1 MRLAFGDCV
10 VDLGTREVFRG
21 GSPATV
27 SPKAFQ
33 LLEILIDKRPNA
45 VSKQDLHRLLWP
57 DTFVSDA
64 NLPNLVRELRGALG
78 DDARESH
85 IIRTVPKFGYA
96 FTGEIAPEGS
106 ARTTRPEMVYKLIW
120 KDREIALVEGE
131 NILGRDRDAAAWID
145 VHSVSRHHARIVVS
159 GDTATLEDLGS
170 KNGTFLAGES
180 VVKPRT
186 LRDGDRIRIGT
197 VEMIFRR
204 YVGGISTES
213 VLSR

>member
-1 MRLAFGDCV
+1 MRLSFGECV
-10 VDLGTREVFRG
+10 MDLGTREVFRS
-21 GSPATV
+21 GSPATI

-33 LLEILIDKRPNA
+33 LLEVLIDRHPNA
-45 VSKQDLHRLLWP
+45 VSKQDLHGLLWP

-64 NLPNLVRELRGALG
+64 NLPNLVRELRAALR
-78 DDARESH
+78 DDAKEPRL
-85 IIRTVPKFGYA
+85 IRTVPKFGYA
-96 FTGEIAPEGS
+96 FAGEVVPEGS
-106 ARTTRPEMVYKLIW
+106 PRLLPSELVYKLIW
-120 KDREIALVEGE
+120 KDREIALAEGE
-131 NILGRDRDAAAWID
+131 NILGREREAAAWID

-159 GDTATLEDLGS
+159 GDTATIEDLGS

-180 VVKPRT
+180 VVRPRA

-213 VLSR
+213 VRSR